1 MRDLAAYSSFVAD
14 SEDPSV
20 YAPENSQTEATLG
33 ELLGVNMGDDDVCED
48 FVLTFDEEHDTLTID
63 YVLNDGIYYTD
74 STQTTVELGY
84 YAVSLTISD
93 VGTTVIDPAIL
104 ALVAE

>member
-1 MRDLAAYSSFVAD
+1 
-14 SEDPSV
+14 
-20 YAPENSQTEATLG
+20 
-33 ELLGVNMGDDDVCED
+33 MGDDDVCED
-48 FVLTFDEEHDTLTID
+48 FVLTFDEENNTLTID